1 MTPMD
6 DYTRNE
12 WRKSSYSNNGGN
24 CVETAVLGRDQAPA
38 ARKADAGRLL
48 AMRDSQ
54 DPAGPRLYF
63 TPAEWGAFARS
74 MKDGAFDGLG

>member
-1 MTPMD
+1 MTTMD
-6 DYTRNE
+6 DHTRNE

-24 CVETAVLGRDQAPA
+24 CVEAAVLGRDQAPA
-38 ARKADAGRLL
+38 ARKADAWPAAGDARLPGP
-48 AMRDSQ
+48 RR
-54 DPAGPRLYF
+54 PRLYF